1 MKRKSIIAI
10 LLAILFVTS
19 ATMVSAEDE
28 DYPIYI
34 VQPGDSLTGIA
45 LQFGVDIDELIA
57 INNII
62 DPSALPIGAELI
74 LPGLEGITG
83 VLTTINLE
91 AGENLHS
98 LSIKS
103 EVIPEALM
111 QINKLSSPTELYY
124 NANIIIPL
132 SEEKEADY
140 FNPITVWTSSSTL
153 LEEAVRTNN
162 TEWSIANTNQVE
174 NTWSFLPNVVLY
186 EKTASSLQALISPT
200 IANITISPD
209 EIFQGNV
216 VTIKV
221 TTIGDN
227 KPTGTY
233 NERPLSFFQSEEN
246 TFTALQGISAMHD
259 VGLDELQIATELD
272 RSETFRFEQHLLTF
286 ETFYPSESISVDP
299 ITLDAETQKQED
311 ARIAEVVSKITKEK
325 YWNEPFLCVVDQPTC
340 VRSWYGTNRNYND
353 GLYYSYHSGIDYGVC
368 ATLNIYAP
376 ADGVVVFTDSLT
388 IRGNATYIDH
398 GHGVFSAF
406 FHQSEIWVEEG
417 DLIKAG
423 DIIGQIGTTGRSTGG
438 HLHYDL
444 VINGEQV
451 DPLLWLPAD
460 CR

>member
-1 MKRKSIIAI
+1 MRRKIIIAFFLVFMVLSSSSI
-10 LLAILFVTS
+10 
-19 ATMVSAEDE
+19 VSAEGE
-28 DYPIYI
+28 DFPIYI

-57 INNII
+57 VNDIV

-74 LPGLEGITG
+74 LPGLEGISG

-91 AGENLHS
+91 AGENLHT

-103 EVIPEALM
+103 EVTPEALM

-132 SEEKEADY
+132 SDEEESTN
-140 FNPITVWTSSSTL
+140 FNPIAVWSSTSTL
-153 LEEAVRTNN
+153 LEKAVKT
-162 TEWSIANTNQVE
+162 NTNEWTIASTNQSE
-174 NTWSFLPNVVLY
+174 NTWSFLPNQVLF
-186 EKTASSLQALISPT
+186 EKTSMVPQALISPT
-200 IANITISPD
+200 IAELTVTPD
-209 EIFQGNV
+209 EIFQGNTV
-216 VTIKV
+216 SITIK
-221 TTIGDN
+221 TSDGNI
-227 KPTGTY
+227 PTGTF
-233 NERPLSFFQSEEN
+233 NERPLSFFSEGEN
-246 TFTALQGISAMHD
+246 TFTALQGIDAMHD
-259 VGLDELQIATELD
+259 IGLDQLQIATESQEGD
-272 RSETFRFEQHLLTF
+272 TFRFEQYFLTY
-286 ETFYPSESISVDP
+286 ETYYPSESITVDP
-299 ITLDAETQKQED
+299 LTLDEATQVEED
-311 ARIAEVVSKITKEK
+311 AVIAEVVSKITEEK

-340 VRSWYGTNRNYND
+340 VRSWYGTNRNYNS
-353 GLYYSYHSGIDYGVC
+353 GLYYSYHSGLDYGVC

-376 ADGVVVFTDSLT
+376 ADGVVVFTDSLI

-417 DLIKAG
+417 DFVKAG

-444 VINGEQV
+444 IVNGEQV
-451 DPLLWLPAD
+451 DPLYWLPSD